1 MDTENLLRSL
11 LSDAFRCQ
19 VQESCPDAFTTLTAT
34 HNRGG
39 KWSAAET
46 EWTDVLA
53 HQFADRLL
61 PGVEANSSLRALLAA
76 ATNSNAM
83 RVTKRYSSRGN
94 SVGKVGVVFA
104 NHRTQ
109 AVADSLLLSVLAH

>member
-1 MDTENLLRSL
+1 MLRSL
-11 LSDAFRCQ
+11 LSDAFLGQ
-19 VQESCPDAFTTLTAT
+19 IQESCPDAIATLTAHT
-34 HNRGG
+34 NRGG

-53 HQFADRLL
+53 HQFAGRLL
-61 PGVEANSSLRALLAA
+61 PHVDANSSLRALLAA

-94 SVGKVGVVFA
+94 SVGKVGAFFLLI
-104 NHRTQ
+104 
-109 AVADSLLLSVLAH
+109 AVSDSHG